1 MITKI
6 RSLSR
11 FVTQKPNASLLLFLT
26 TIAAVVLANSPL
38 VDAYNSC
45 LEYPLDFR
53 FDNFIFFPHH
63 GQPMS
68 LTTFVNDA
76 FMAIFFFVVGMEIKQ
91 ELLVGELSSARK
103 ALLPVIAAC
112 GGMIVPVLV
121 YLSVCHSGPAAH
133 GAAIPM
139 ATDIAFALAALGA
152 LGSRVPLSLRV
163 FLTALAVVDDIGGII
178 VIAIF
183 YSGHV
188 AATPLLIALGV
199 LVFLTVGGRLGIQH
213 ALFFYTGFF
222 VVWYL
227 FTQAGIHPTIAGV
240 LVAFTVPARPKVKLD
255 SFADNMRDHLASLD
269 FTQARHA
276 GKSTVLSPGQVLVL
290 TNIHRLA
297 AHTVSP
303 LQSLVERL
311 NPVVNYLIL
320 PLFAFVN
327 AGVHFGGF
335 DLSAL
340 AGIPLAIF
348 LGLFVGKTIGIFTFS
363 YLAAKARIVSIS
375 PEITKRA
382 LFGVSILGGIG
393 FTVSLFIANL
403 SFAAVPDIGD
413 ELLNEAKLGIFV
425 GSLISGI
432 VGYFFLKHQLP
443 ERD

>member
-1 MITKI
+1 M
-6 RSLSR
+6 
-11 FVTQKPNASLLLFLT
+11 
-26 TIAAVVLANSPL
+26 
-38 VDAYNSC
+38 
-45 LEYPLDFR
+45 
-53 FDNFIFFPHH
+53 
-63 GQPMS
+63 
-68 LTTFVNDA
+68 
-76 FMAIFFFVVGMEIKQ
+76 
-91 ELLVGELSSARK
+91 
-103 ALLPVIAAC
+103 
-112 GGMIVPVLV
+112 
-121 YLSVCHSGPAAH
+121 
-133 GAAIPM
+133 
-139 ATDIAFALAALGA
+139 
-152 LGSRVPLSLRV
+152 
-163 FLTALAVVDDIGGII
+163 VDDIGGII

-188 AATPLLIALGV
+188 AATPLFIALGV
-199 LVFLTVGGRLGIQH
+199 LVLLTVGGRLGIQH

-413 ELLNEAKLGIFV
+413 ELLDEAKLGIFV
-425 GSLISGI
+425 GSLVSGI

>member
-1 MITKI
+1 M
-6 RSLSR
+6 
-11 FVTQKPNASLLLFLT
+11 
-26 TIAAVVLANSPL
+26 
-38 VDAYNSC
+38 
-45 LEYPLDFR
+45 
-53 FDNFIFFPHH
+53 
-63 GQPMS
+63 
-68 LTTFVNDA
+68 
-76 FMAIFFFVVGMEIKQ
+76 
-91 ELLVGELSSARK
+91 
-103 ALLPVIAAC
+103 
-112 GGMIVPVLV
+112 
-121 YLSVCHSGPAAH
+121 
-133 GAAIPM
+133 
-139 ATDIAFALAALGA
+139 
-152 LGSRVPLSLRV
+152 
-163 FLTALAVVDDIGGII
+163 
-178 VIAIF
+178 
-183 YSGHV
+183 
-188 AATPLLIALGV
+188 
-199 LVFLTVGGRLGIQH
+199 
-213 ALFFYTGFF
+213 
-222 VVWYL
+222 
-227 FTQAGIHPTIAGV
+227 
-240 LVAFTVPARPKVKLD
+240 PARPKVKLD

-393 FTVSLFIANL
+393 SSSPPSPLLPCPTSATNCSTKPSWASLSGRSSRA
-403 SFAAVPDIGD
+403 SSA
-413 ELLNEAKLGIFV
+413 
-425 GSLISGI
+425 ISS
-432 VGYFFLKHQLP
+432 
-443 ERD
+443 